1 MHSLFIALIVISVS
15 YALYALARQSS
26 QLRYIGNYRFH
37 PAIRQKLK
45 NKHPS
50 LSDEQLDKVFQALR
64 DYFYICNR
72 AKRRMVAM
80 PSQVVDD
87 AWHEFILF
95 TRSYERFCQQ
105 AYGKFLHHTPAE
117 AMRTPTSAQDGIK
130 RAWRLACLKEKIS
143 PKTPSRLPLLFA
155 LDAQLAISN
164 GFIYSL
170 NCIPGSGSYC
180 VNHIGC
186 GGGCSAGCGG
196 GADGNGCSSDGG
208 CSGGCGGGG
217 D

>member
-1 MHSLFIALIVISVS
+1 
-15 YALYALARQSS
+15 
-26 QLRYIGNYRFH
+26 
-37 PAIRQKLK
+37 
-45 NKHPS
+45 
-50 LSDEQLDKVFQALR
+50 
-64 DYFYICNR
+64 
-72 AKRRMVAM
+72 M

-117 AMRTPTSAQDGIK
+117 AMRSPTSAQDGIK
-130 RAWRLACLKEKIS
+130 RAWRLACLKEKIH
-143 PKTPSRLPLLFA
+143 PKTPTRLPLLFA
-155 LDAQLAISN
+155 LDAELAIAN

-180 VNHIGC
+180 VNNIGC
-186 GGGCSAGCGG
+186 GGGCSAGCG
-196 GADGNGCSSDGG
+196 ADGNSCSSDGG

>member
-1 MHSLFIALIVISVS
+1 MHSVFITLIVISV
-15 YALYALARQSS
+15 LYAIYAIARQAS
-26 QLRYIGNYRFH
+26 QLRYIDAYRFH

-45 NKHPS
+45 IKHPA
-50 LSDEQLDKVFQALR
+50 LSDAQLDNVFQGLR

-80 PSQVVDD
+80 PSQIVDD

-95 TRSYERFCQQ
+95 TRSYDRFCNK
-105 AYGKFLHHTPAE
+105 AYGRFLHHTPAE
-117 AMRTPTSAQDGIK
+117 AMTSPTSAQDGIK
-130 RAWRLACLKEKIS
+130 RAWRLACLKEKIP

-155 LDAQLAISN
+155 LDTQLGIAN
-164 GFIYSL
+164 GFMYSL
-170 NCIPGSGSYC
+170 NCIPGSRDYC
-180 VNHIGC
+180 ASHIGC
-186 GGGCSAGCGG
+186 GGGCSTGCGSG
-196 GADGNGCSSDGG
+196 GCNSDGG